1 MKNQKSCR
9 VVVINPVTKTVN
21 TAEIAN
27 QNVLESW
34 YDLISNG
41 CRIVTSAMTIHDP
54 MNKVDNSLLM
64 DDEILLRFDDI
75 RGAWKLANSP
85 QVFFNTAV
93 FAGCDEEGENCDST
107 MDADRLAAN
116 IVWLD
121 REQAL
126 VEAAKIMLEPI
137 KIISF

>member
-1 MKNQKSCR
+1 MKKSNLSR

-21 TAEIAN
+21 TAEISN
-27 QNVLESW
+27 QNTLKSW

-41 CRIVTSAMTIHDP
+41 CRIVTSAMTIYDP

-75 RGAWKLANSP
+75 QGAWKLANNP

-107 MDADRLAAN
+107 MDAEKLAAN
-116 IVWLD
+116 IIWLD

-126 VEAAKIMLEPI
+126 VEAEKIMIEPI
-137 KIISF
+137 RVISF